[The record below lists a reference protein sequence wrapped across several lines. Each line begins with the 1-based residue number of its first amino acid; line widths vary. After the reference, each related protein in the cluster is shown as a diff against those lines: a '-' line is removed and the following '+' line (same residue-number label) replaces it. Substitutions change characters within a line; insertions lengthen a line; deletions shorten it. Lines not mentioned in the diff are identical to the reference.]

1 MADPHSLAPAE
12 QLATALPMLHA
23 RFHEF
28 DATAELVVG
37 ISEAQ
42 RQLLECLDERGR
54 LNNGTLCTLLG
65 RAQSSV
71 SELVDRLAQRGWVQR
86 MSESD
91 RRKSSYVIT
100 EEGRQALANYRFVQR
115 QALVDRLAGLKAADQ
130 AALLRHLG
138 VLLQTLGCDIP
149 AQAPHAQNN

>member
-1 MADPHSLAPAE
+1 MAESRSLAPAE

-42 RQLLECLDERGR
+42 RQLLECLSQRGR
-54 LNNGTLCTLLG
+54 LNNGRLCSLLG
-65 RAQSSV
+65 RAQSSI

-86 MSESD
+86 LSEAD
-91 RRKSSYVIT
+91 RRKSSYAIT
-100 EEGRQALANYRFVQR
+100 DEGRQALSNYRFVQR
-115 QALVDRLAGLKAADQ
+115 QALLERLASLNPTDQ
-130 AALLRHLG
+130 TALLRHLG
-138 VLLQTLGCDIP
+138 VLLQTLGCDST
-149 AQAPHAQNN
+149 PHAQNN